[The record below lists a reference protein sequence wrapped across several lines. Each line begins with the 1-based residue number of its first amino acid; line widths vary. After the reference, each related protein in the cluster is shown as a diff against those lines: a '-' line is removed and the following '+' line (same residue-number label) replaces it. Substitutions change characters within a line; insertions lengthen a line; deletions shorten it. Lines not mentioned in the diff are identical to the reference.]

1 MTPQEHRD
9 LIERDRDHV
18 WHPYT
23 QHGTEKD
30 PVAIVKASG
39 SYLFDANGN
48 EILDLI
54 SSWWTCIHGHAH
66 PAINKALCDQANR
79 LEHVMFAGF
88 THQGAVDLAEQ
99 ITKVLGSELTRVFY
113 SDNGS
118 TANEVA
124 LKMAYQYCRNKGDHK
139 RRIFLSFEGDYHG
152 DTMGAMAVSRGSGF
166 FKLFEGL
173 MCEAR
178 TIPFAATFS
187 GDERREETERKAIDA
202 FAQVLEQQ
210 GDEIAALI
218 LEPLMQGAAGMRFC
232 TPAFLRRIVEMA
244 RGHGILVI
252 FDEVATGFGR
262 TGSFFAF
269 QQCGITP
276 DIVCLSKG
284 LTAGYMALS
293 MTVVRE
299 ELFKEFAGDTFTKAL
314 AHGHSFTANPLAC
327 AVALKS
333 LQLFEEE
340 NTFERIATIEQRHRQ
355 FLPELEAHPLIEK
368 PRILGTALAFDLKD
382 RATGY
387 KSNESIFLR
396 DWYLEHGLNIRP
408 YGKTIYLMPPYCITD
423 DQIDT
428 AYKGVLN
435 GLSQLKRK

>member
-1 MTPQEHRD
+1 MKNHDKQG
-9 LIERDRDHV
+9 LIDRDALHV

-30 PVAIVKASG
+30 PVAIVRASG
-39 SYLFDANGN
+39 TSLFDAEGH

-66 PAINKALCDQANR
+66 PAINKALCDQAGQ

-88 THQGAVDLAEQ
+88 THAAAVDLAQQ
-99 ITKVLGSELTRVFY
+99 ITQQLGQGLSRVFY

-124 LKMAYQYCRNKGDHK
+124 LKMAYQYCRNKGQHK
-139 RRIFLSFEGDYHG
+139 RRIFLSFDGDYHG

-178 TIPFAATFS
+178 TIPFAATFP
-187 GDERREETERKAIDA
+187 GDELREHKEQQAIKAFQQILD
-202 FAQVLEQQ
+202 QQ
-210 GDEIAALI
+210 GDEVAALI

-232 TPAFLRRIVEMA
+232 TPTFLRRIVLMA
-244 RGHGILVI
+244 QERGIVVI

-262 TGSFFAF
+262 TGTMFAF
-269 QQCGITP
+269 QQCDVAP

-299 ELFKEFAGDTFTKAL
+299 DFFKEFEGETFNKAL
-314 AHGHSFTANPLAC
+314 AHGHSYAANPLAC

-333 LQLFEEE
+333 LELFEEE
-340 NTFERIATIEQRHRQ
+340 NSFERIAVIEQRHNEL
-355 FLPELEAHPLIEK
+355 LPTLQAHPLVEK
-368 PRILGTALAFDLKD
+368 ARVLGTILAFNLVDG
-382 RATGY
+382 AVGY
-387 KSNESIFLR
+387 KSSESIFLR
-396 DWYLEHGLNIRP
+396 DWYLQHGLNIRP
-408 YGKTIYLMPPYCITD
+408 YGKTVYLMPPYCITD
-423 DQIDT
+423 EQIDT
-428 AYKGVLN
+428 AYDGMLQGLGQLN
-435 GLSQLKRK
+435 RK

>member
-1 MTPQEHRD
+1 MHE
-9 LIERDRDHV
+9 LIERDRQHL

-23 QHGTEKD
+23 QHETEKD
-30 PVAIVKASG
+30 PVAIASARG
-39 SYLFDANGN
+39 AFLYDSEGR

-66 PAINKALCDQANR
+66 PAINKALVDQANR

-88 THQGAVDLAEQ
+88 THEGAVRLAEQ
-99 ITKVLGSELTRVFY
+99 ISQKLNAGLSRVFY

-124 LKMAYQYCRNKGDHK
+124 LKMAYQYCRNKGEDK

-178 TIPFAATFS
+178 TIPFAPTFE
-187 GDERREETERKAIDA
+187 GDELREETEAVALKTFGELLDR
-202 FAQVLEQQ
+202 Q
-210 GDEIAALI
+210 GDEVAALI
-218 LEPLMQGAAGMRFC
+218 VEPLMQGAAGMRFC
-232 TPAFLRRIVEMA
+232 TPDFLRHVVEMA
-244 RGHGILVI
+244 KAHGILVI

-269 QQCGITP
+269 QQCGVTP
-276 DIVCLSKG
+276 DIICLSKG
-284 LTAGYMALS
+284 LSAGYMPLS

-299 ELFKEFAGDTFTKAL
+299 DFFQAFSGETFNKAL

-327 AVALKS
+327 AVSLKS
-333 LQLFEEE
+333 LELFEEE
-340 NTFERIATIEQRHRQ
+340 NTFERIKSIEQSHKAL
-355 FLPELEAHPLIEK
+355 LPELQAHRLIEK
-368 PRILGTALAFDLKD
+368 PRVLGTVLAFDLTD
-382 RATGY
+382 GAAGY
-387 KSNESIFLR
+387 KSSQSLFLR
-396 DWYLEHGLNIRP
+396 DWYLQQGLNIRP
-408 YGKTIYLMPPYCITD
+408 YGKTVYLMPPYCISD
-423 DQIDT
+423 EQLSF
-428 AYKGVLN
+428 AYQGMLE
-435 GLSQLKRK
+435 GLAQLET

>member
-1 MTPQEHRD
+1 MKNSDKQD
-9 LIERDRDHV
+9 LIARDRLHV

-30 PVAIVKASG
+30 PVTIVRASG
-39 SYLFDANGN
+39 ASLFDADGD
-48 EILDLI
+48 EMLDLI
-54 SSWWTCIHGHAH
+54 SSWWTCVHGHSH
-66 PAINKALCDQANR
+66 PAINKALCDQANK

-99 ITKVLGSELTRVFY
+99 ITKVLGAGLSRVFY

-124 LKMAYQYCRNKGDHK
+124 LKMSYQYCRNKGDDK
-139 RRIFLSFEGDYHG
+139 RTIFLSFAGDYHG
-152 DTMGAMAVSRGSGF
+152 DTIGAMAVSRGSGF

-187 GDERREETERKAIDA
+187 GDQQRQQKEEAAIAD
-202 FAQVLEQQ
+202 FAQLLDQC
-210 GDEIAALI
+210 GDQVAALI
-218 LEPLMQGAAGMRFC
+218 LEPLMQGAAGMQFC
-232 TPAFLRRIVEMA
+232 TPNFLRRVVEMA
-244 RGHGILVI
+244 QEHGIIVI
-252 FDEVATGFGR
+252 LDEVATGFGR

-269 QQCGITP
+269 QKAAVRP

-299 ELFKEFAGDTFTKAL
+299 DFFQEFAGDTFNKAL
-314 AHGHSFTANPLAC
+314 AHGHSFTGNPLAC

-333 LQLFEEE
+333 LALFEEE
-340 NTFERIATIEQRHRQ
+340 NTFERIAMIEQRHKQ
-355 FLPELEAHPLIEK
+355 LLPTLQDHPLIEK
-368 PRILGTALAFDLKD
+368 PRILGTVLAFDLRE
-382 RATGY
+382 RAAGY

-396 DWYLEHGLNIRP
+396 DWYLQHGLNIRP
-408 YGKTIYLMPPYCITD
+408 YGKTIYLMPPFCISNE
-423 DQIDT
+423 QIDT
-428 AYKGVLN
+428 AYEGMLN
-435 GLSQLKRK
+435 GLGQLKRK